1 MMFADFLIRVFEEN
15 KEKDAIIWKDQT
27 YTYEWLLERLFY
39 WRDRLK
45 NENIPQ
51 NAVVIL
57 EADFSPNSVALFLA
71 LVQFGHTL
79 VPLTSSVEKQKKE
92 FIDIAQ
98 GEVSVYINDEDEATI
113 SSLDNIAEHTFYK
126 KLKNLKHP
134 GLVLFSSG

>member
-1 MMFADFLIRVFEEN
+1 MFADFLIKVFEEN
-15 KEKDAIIWKDQT
+15 KKKDAIIWKDQN

-39 WRDRLK
+39 WQDRLK
-45 NENIPQ
+45 KVNIPQ

-92 FIDIAQ
+92 FIEIAQ
-98 GEVSVYINDEDEATI
+98 GEVSFSINDEDEATI
-113 SSLDNIAEHTFYK
+113 SILENTANHTFYK
-126 KLKNLKHP
+126 NLKNLK
-134 GLVLFSSG
+134 